1 MGQAT
6 SSLPGSQHAGLP
18 ETVIAPARRVG
29 GGAADDDVVEQLDV
43 DGLGGFAELPRHLH
57 VRGARR
63 RVAAGVIVD
72 TDNRGGAVPDGFA
85 EDLARMGQA
94 AGGGAGGDLDLL
106 EQAVL
111 PVQAEHPEFFY
122 REPDRKST

>member
-1 MGQAT
+1 MDERAYLSLLCIGQAT

-18 ETVIAPARRVG
+18 ETVIAPALRVG

-63 RVAAGVIVD
+63 RVAAGGIVD
-72 TDNRGGAVPDGFA
+72 TDNRRGAVPDGFA
-85 EDLARMGQA
+85 EDLARTRPPA
-94 AGGGAGGDLDLL
+94 AGRCG
-106 EQAVL
+106 
-111 PVQAEHPEFFY
+111 
-122 REPDRKST
+122 